1 MQAISHNCPPT
12 KLINHWK
19 IQYGRQVAI
28 LKVTLLKINML
39 LPIHASDVPLK
50 FELDIQ
56 NQTKVRVQ
64 KPKIQYSLQVAH
76 FESDIIENQ

>member
-1 MQAISHNCPPT
+1 MPT
-12 KLINHWK
+12 TESRYCK

-28 LKVTLLKINML
+28 LLKINTF

-56 NQTKVRVQ
+56 SQTKVRVR
-64 KPKIQYSLQVAH
+64 KPKIQDSLQVVN
-76 FESDIIENQ
+76 FESDIAENQ

>member
-1 MQAISHNCPPT
+1 MPT
-12 KLINHWK
+12 TESRYCK

-28 LKVTLLKINML
+28 LKVTLLKINRL

-56 NQTKVRVQ
+56 SETKVRVR
-64 KPKIQYSLQVAH
+64 KPKIQYSLQVAN
-76 FESDIIENQ
+76 FESDIAENQ